1 MRKQWKPGPFL
12 FLFFYF
18 LIFLFFY
25 FYFYFY
31 FFVFYFLFFSITS
44 LCQGWQRVQ
53 KVASKANNEMHPYYK
68 ERVSKVLNTETE
80 HAVVILL
87 GREF

>member
-1 MRKQWKPGPFL
+1 MPGL
-12 FLFFYF
+12 A
-18 LIFLFFY
+18 
-25 FYFYFY
+25 
-31 FFVFYFLFFSITS
+31 T
-44 LCQGWQRVQ
+44 GT

-87 GREF
+87 GREFQSEMEWGIKEYK